1 MDFLGLGLVI
11 GFALRLYVVSYKGNE
26 NEMVDDD
33 YERHVDEEE
42 FPRV

>member
-1 MDFLGLGLVI
+1 MDFLGLGFVI
-11 GFALRLYVVSYKGNE
+11 GFALVVSYKGNK
-26 NEMVDDD
+26 NQRVDDD